1 MKQKN
6 TVQKKRSFFKAWS
19 VMSLR
24 NRIAFYYTIMT
35 AFLIALVFIILY
47 IMVEKIVYRQFD
59 DEIRKEILE
68 VISDSQISTDNFQ
81 GFANIQNID
90 DDDHDKHRENDN
102 DNDNKTNNNKKINVD
117 TEFIQLVNSAGQVMN
132 KSASL
137 SWCVLAFQPNQTGTT
152 YFNSNFGDSMVRQA
166 QVPLVNN
173 KGITEG
179 YLIVAVPV
187 NNALIVLHDLQE
199 IFFFSFPIIIL
210 TLFILTRLIAGKS
223 IDPIEKVIATAE
235 KMTQTNLDHRIPLP
249 YHHDE
254 LYRLS
259 VTINALVT
267 RMQDAFQRE
276 KHFTADASH
285 ELKTPLAIVKGTL
298 EVLIRK
304 PREREHYEARI
315 QFCLKELNRMAKL
328 IDQLLMLARYES
340 SRMNPHIE
348 TVALSPHIDRLIERM
363 LPSATTKDIAI
374 TSDQTENIWISADP
388 GMLDMILD
396 NILSNAIKYS
406 PNNSTITVTVK
417 RKANTIVC
425 SISNQ
430 GAGIPEEK
438 LNAIFERF
446 YRVDESRNSGTG
458 GFGLGLSIVK
468 KLADLQHIEVTV
480 TSETRRGTTF
490 TLTCQAG
497 EANR

>member
-1 MKQKN
+1 
-6 TVQKKRSFFKAWS
+6 
-19 VMSLR
+19 
-24 NRIAFYYTIMT
+24 
-35 AFLIALVFIILY
+35 
-47 IMVEKIVYRQFD
+47 
-59 DEIRKEILE
+59 
-68 VISDSQISTDNFQ
+68 
-81 GFANIQNID
+81 
-90 DDDHDKHRENDN
+90 
-102 DNDNKTNNNKKINVD
+102 
-117 TEFIQLVNSAGQVMN
+117 
-132 KSASL
+132 
-137 SWCVLAFQPNQTGTT
+137 
-152 YFNSNFGDSMVRQA
+152 
-166 QVPLVNN
+166 
-173 KGITEG
+173 
-179 YLIVAVPV
+179 
-187 NNALIVLHDLQE
+187 
-199 IFFFSFPIIIL
+199 
-210 TLFILTRLIAGKS
+210 
-223 IDPIEKVIATAE
+223 
-235 KMTQTNLDHRIPLP
+235 
-249 YHHDE
+249 
-254 LYRLS
+254 
-259 VTINALVT
+259 
-267 RMQDAFQRE
+267 
-276 KHFTADASH
+276 
-285 ELKTPLAIVKGTL
+285 
-298 EVLIRK
+298 
-304 PREREHYEARI
+304 
-315 QFCLKELNRMAKL
+315 MAKL

-446 YRVDESRNSGTG
+446 YRVDESRNAGTG